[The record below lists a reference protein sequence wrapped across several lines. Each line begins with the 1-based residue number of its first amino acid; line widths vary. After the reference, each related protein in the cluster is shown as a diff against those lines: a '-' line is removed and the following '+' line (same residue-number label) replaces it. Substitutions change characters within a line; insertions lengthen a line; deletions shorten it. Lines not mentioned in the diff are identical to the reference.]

1 MLNQVCLGMDELEAM
16 RLADLE
22 CLNQEQ
28 AAQNMN
34 VSRSTFGRIVAQAR
48 QKTADALVNGKVI
61 CIEGGEVEIRPP
73 IHPFG
78 RRGGAHRHG
87 KGRW

>member
-34 VSRSTFGRIVAQAR
+34 VSRSTFG
-48 QKTADALVNGKVI
+48 
-61 CIEGGEVEIRPP
+61 
-73 IHPFG
+73 
-78 RRGGAHRHG
+78 
-87 KGRW
+87 